1 MSDAAVQGPGA
12 HRREAPGDILLI
24 NRMMDGVEYKR
35 RAGCNVVV
43 LTKDVIG
50 EEAG

>member
-24 NRMMDGVEYKR
+24 NRMMDVEYKR

-50 EEAG
+50 KEAG